1 MGLGI
6 SKALLLPLALLAVAP
21 TAQAKIVARCTEN
34 VVAAKPVAARDTGEP
49 ETLTIVLAGDTGFNR
64 SGQIVEEE
72 GFRKGQL
79 WSFEESSE
87 DIAAEIDGD
96 LAFANIETV
105 ITDRNDIPPDDK
117 EQGTSFNFRS
127 HPNGLDSLIGRG
139 FNLFSLANNHSMDFG
154 AAGAEETLFHFAV
167 AHHEQ
172 PIAFAGIGADFEE
185 ATRPA
190 CLEVDGT
197 RVGFAAAGII
207 TGARPQHRA
216 GEDKP
221 GQASYRH
228 KEDFRVIVDR
238 LAAMEA
244 DYRILSV
251 HYGKEGRVFADGR
264 QIQDFRNEAA
274 LEEGIDLIVGHHPH
288 VVQGVELAGG
298 SVIFYGLGN
307 FLHPGT
313 ANMARLGV
321 CRDYGLLAKVHLVRG
336 PSGRFEVMAIEA
348 IPIRDTHLKPKPFE
362 PVSAA
367 HSRIA
372 VLNYL
377 GARLATARRHVAS
390 SSHRSPTVRAS
401 TARPRRMRS
410 AARSAG
416 FAKPGSPPAVPRTVC
431 STRSRKPARRS
442 RRSRP
447 SRSASPSTLSAGSE
461 MGGLPAAGS
470 PSVSSRH
477 LPEIHASRL

>member
-6 SKALLLPLALLAVAP
+6 SKALLLPLALLAV
-21 TAQAKIVARCTEN
+21 TSTGHTKTVTRCTEN
-34 VVAAKPVAARDTGEP
+34 VIAADAVAARGPDDGP
-49 ETLTIVLAGDTGFNR
+49 ETLTIILAGDTGFNR
-64 SGQIVEEE
+64 SGQIVEAE
-72 GFRKGQL
+72 GFRKGEL
-79 WSFEESSE
+79 WSFQESSE

-105 ITDRNDIPPDDK
+105 VTDRNDIPPDDK

-154 AAGAEETLFHFAV
+154 AAGVEETLFHLAV
-167 AHHEQ
+167 ARHEQ
-172 PIAFAGIGADFEE
+172 PIAFAGVGANFEE

-197 RVGFAAAGII
+197 RIGFAAAGII

-216 GEDKP
+216 GENKP
-221 GQASYRH
+221 GQASYRL
-228 KEDFRVIVDR
+228 KEDFRATLDR
-238 LAAMEA
+238 LAGMEA

-288 VVQGVELAGG
+288 VVQGVELAGD
-298 SVIFYGLGN
+298 SLIFYGLGN

-313 ANMARLGV
+313 TNMARFGV
-321 CRDYGLLAKVHLVRG
+321 CRDYGLLAKVHLARG
-336 PSGRFEVMAIEA
+336 PTGRFEVMAIEA
-348 IPIRDTHLKPKPFE
+348 IPIRETHLKPKRFE

-367 HSRIA
+367 HNRIA
-372 VLNYL
+372 ALNYL
-377 GARLATARRHVAS
+377 GARLGNREESRGVQFT
-390 SSHRSPTVRAS
+390 PQ
-401 TARPRRMRS
+401 PD
-410 AARSAG
+410 
-416 FAKPGSPPAVPRTVC
+416 GSGLYCAPEADALSGKVGRLCEAWQPA
-431 STRSRKPARRS
+431 
-442 RRSRP
+442 SRP
-447 SRSASPSTLSAGSE
+447 SD
-461 MGGLPAAGS
+461 
-470 PSVSSRH
+470 
-477 LPEIHASRL
+477 RLLHQIAEACKEKPKEPPKPKVKPFNPFSWF

>member
-1 MGLGI
+1 MGSGI
-6 SKALLLPLALLAVAP
+6 SKTLLLPLALLASAESADAATV
-21 TAQAKIVARCTEN
+21 TRCIDN
-34 VVAAKPVAARDTGEP
+34 VVAAASLTEAKDTGEP

-64 SGQIVEEE
+64 SGQIVEAE

-79 WSFEESSE
+79 WSFDETSE

-105 ITDRNDIPPDDK
+105 VTDRNDILPDDK
-117 EQGTSFNFRS
+117 EQGTAFHFRS
-127 HPNGLDSLIGRG
+127 HPNGVDSLIGRG

-154 AAGAEETLFHFAV
+154 EAGAEETLFHLAV
-167 AHHEQ
+167 ARHKQ
-172 PIAFAGIGADFEE
+172 PIAYAGIGANFEE

-197 RVGFAAAGII
+197 RIGFAAAGII

-216 GEDKP
+216 GENKP

-228 KEDFRVIVDR
+228 KEDFRAVLDR

-288 VVQGVELAGG
+288 VVQGVELAGD
-298 SVIFYGLGN
+298 SLIFYGLGN

-336 PSGRFEVMAIEA
+336 PAGRFKVMAIEA
-348 IPIRDTHLKPKPFE
+348 IPIRETHLKPRRFE
-362 PVSAA
+362 SAA
-367 HSRIA
+367 AAQNRIE

-377 GARLATARRHVAS
+377 G
-390 SSHRSPTVRAS
+390 
-401 TARPRRMRS
+401 
-410 AARSAG
+410 
-416 FAKPGSPPAVPRTVC
+416 
-431 STRSRKPARRS
+431 
-442 RRSRP
+442 
-447 SRSASPSTLSAGSE
+447 
-461 MGGLPAAGS
+461 
-470 PSVSSRH
+470 
-477 LPEIHASRL
+477 SRLGNSAEARGVQFTPQPDGSGLYCAPEAMALPGKIGRLCEAWQPAPRPPDTLLRQIAEACKEKPKEPPKPKPRPFNPFSWF